1 MCPNNTCCRRRG
13 PPAASERPLADVL
26 CHCFISP
33 APPPPDGRV
42 ARYRTRTTFLPR
54 GTHGEPP
61 VRARGPEGPEVV
73 YVRPALAGYCVELN
87 HEIVPCPRYAPAAG
101 RARGRPG
108 SRGLLPCSSRTPG
121 AGANARRP
129 ASCGGVVVIDRDGRP
144 GSTYGMWM
152 MTRSA
157 GGARVWDR
165 AMRAR
170 GVSSLSDPRPRRT
183 GGMAGGQRPTSRERA
198 GRRGSEEAS
207 S

>member
-61 VRARGPEGPEVV
+61 VRARGPEVV

-87 HEIVPCPRYAPAAG
+87 HEIVPCARYAPAAG

-144 GSTYGMWM
+144 GSTYTYGMWM

-198 GRRGSEEAS
+198 VRRGSEEAS